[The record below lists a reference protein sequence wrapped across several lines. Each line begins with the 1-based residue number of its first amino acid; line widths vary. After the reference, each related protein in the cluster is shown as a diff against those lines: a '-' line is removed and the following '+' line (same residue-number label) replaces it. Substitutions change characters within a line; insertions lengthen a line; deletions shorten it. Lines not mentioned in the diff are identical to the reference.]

1 MRGVNG
7 HEEQTCDGG
16 RDNCIER
23 ADPRIKS
30 GGGDYSTN
38 VNELFL
44 KQMQQ
49 LHTFETKGLA
59 AVIHEEQS
67 AASETQQAAELLAQ
81 REMTAQGQYLWQ
93 SCQTEVNGAPL
104 WAMQKTGAGPLDPV
118 WGYAMCSNVTQEIAC
133 PRKSGWDT
141 RKPLPCPNPWGP
153 DECCKSPNSEA
164 NCGHDPDDRR
174 HGRRDGGD

>member
-1 MRGVNG
+1 MVMKSKLAMAAATIALSGLIPGSSRGA
-7 HEEQTCDGG
+7 ETSD
-16 RDNCIER
+16 
-23 ADPRIKS
+23 
-30 GGGDYSTN
+30 STN
-38 VNELFL
+38 VNEPFL
-44 KQMQQ
+44 KQMRQM
-49 LHTFETKGLA
+49 HAFETKGLA

-81 REMTAQGQYLWQ
+81 REMTAQGQDLWQ

-118 WGYAMCSNVTQEIAC
+118 WGYAMCNNVTQEIAC

-141 RKPLPCPNPWGP
+141 RKPLPCRNPWSP
-153 DECCKSPNSEA
+153 DECCKSTNSEA